1 MTTYSEYRD
10 SIVSGDLVVLSHY
23 KWASW
28 YDLQVMAVRLFSA
41 TEYCHVG
48 VAVVFGGRVWVAESV
63 SPVAR
68 LVPLSNYA
76 KDGMYIIPTRTPM
89 KDEEL
94 EYLMSKIGV
103 GKYSKWQAMMAY
115 LDKLEIGE
123 DDLLECAEY
132 AICAR
137 RLSGLSLGD
146 RAVPASVVK
155 EALRQGMR
163 LEYIEGL

>member
-1 MTTYSEYRD
+1 MTTYSEIRD
-10 SIVSGDLVVLSHY
+10 EIRSGDIIILSHY
-23 KWASW
+23 KWASF

-41 TEYCHVG
+41 SEYCHIG

-63 SPVAR
+63 SPVVR
-68 LVPLSNYA
+68 LVPLSIYA

-89 KDEEL
+89 NDTEL
-94 EYLMSKIGV
+94 EYLLSKVGT

-115 LDKLEIGE
+115 LDRLELGADE
-123 DDLLECAEY
+123 HFECAEY

-137 RLSGLSLGD
+137 RLSGLELGP

-155 EALRQGMR
+155 EALKQGLR
-163 LEYIEGL
+163 LEFIEGI